1 MALFLHL
8 CTLVYGVTRETIL
21 HFLII
26 YAKVIYMST
35 EGTKKLHD
43 SIRIPTCEAIKKN
56 YRDLLQR
63 GYLGVEGI
71 FICI

>member
-1 MALFLHL
+1 
-8 CTLVYGVTRETIL
+8 
-21 HFLII
+21 
-26 YAKVIYMST
+26 MST